1 MVTVSRVQNGGTS
14 HRAQRGRGLVV
25 VTGPTA
31 SGKSDL
37 AIVLAERLGGEVIN
51 ADSMQVYRGMDIGT
65 AKVPFEERHGV
76 RHHLLD
82 LLDVTDTASVAEFQ
96 GWARN
101 VIADCHGRGVTPI
114 VVGGSSLYIRA
125 ITDQLEFPGTNPVV
139 RERWQTRLDEIGSQ
153 ALHDQLAWLEPAAAK
168 MILPSNGRRIVRALE
183 VIELTGRFEA
193 SLPAYVSVY
202 DHLALIGL
210 DVSRDV
216 LDERISRRVDAMWD
230 AGLVAEVRSLLPQGF
245 ADGLTAPKAIGY
257 KQAVG
262 FVSGDLSEAEARAE
276 IVTATRKFA
285 RKQDRLFRQDPR
297 IRWLPFDSPTLVADA
312 LSVVDGSF
320 DNRGA
325 MAARKSKDA
334 SDPRP

>member
-1 MVTVSRVQNGGTS
+1 MVTVSRVQ
-14 HRAQRGRGLVV
+14 RVVV

-37 AIVLAERLGGEVIN
+37 AITLAERLGGEVIN

-65 AKVPFEERHGV
+65 AKVPLEERRGV
-76 RHHLLD
+76 PHHLLD
-82 LLDVTDTASVAEFQ
+82 LLDVTDAASVAEFQ

-101 VIADCHGRGVTPI
+101 VIADCHARDATPI

-139 RERWQTRLDEIGSQ
+139 RERWRARLDEIGSE

-193 SLPAYVSVY
+193 ALPAYESIY
-202 DHLALIGL
+202 DHLTLIGL

-230 AGLVAEVRSLLPQGF
+230 AGLVAEVQALLPQGL
-245 ADGLTAPKAIGY
+245 ADGLTASKAIGY
-257 KQAVG
+257 SQAMSFIAG
-262 FVSGDLSEAEARAE
+262 ASSEDEARTE
-276 IVTATRKFA
+276 ITTATRKFA

-297 IRWLPFDSPTLVADA
+297 IHWLPFDSPALVEDA
-312 LSVVDGSF
+312 L
-320 DNRGA
+320 A
-325 MAARKSKDA
+325 LAAQS
-334 SDPRP
+334 

>member
-1 MVTVSRVQNGGTS
+1 MVTVSRVQKV
-14 HRAQRGRGLVV
+14 VV

-37 AIVLAERLGGEVIN
+37 AIALAERLGGEVIN

-65 AKVPFEERHGV
+65 AKVPLEERRGV

-82 LLDVTDTASVAEFQ
+82 LLDVTDAASVAEFQ

-101 VIADCHGRGVTPI
+101 VIEDCHTRDVTPI

-125 ITDQLEFPGTNPVV
+125 ITDQLEFPGTNPIV
-139 RERWQTRLDEIGSQ
+139 RERWQARLDEIGSE

-193 SLPAYVSVY
+193 SLPAYESIY
-202 DHLALIGL
+202 DHLTLIGL

-216 LDERISRRVDAMWD
+216 LDARISCRVDAMWD
-230 AGLVAEVRSLLPQGF
+230 AGLVEEVQALLPQGF
-245 ADGLTAPKAIGY
+245 ADGLTASMAIGY
-257 KQAVG
+257 KQAVSFIAG
-262 FVSGDLSEAEARAE
+262 TLSEEEARAE

-285 RKQDRLFRQDPR
+285 RRQDRLFRQDPR
-297 IRWLPFDSPTLVADA
+297 IHWLPFDSSTLVEDA
-312 LSVVDGSF
+312 LTVMGT
-320 DNRGA
+320 
-325 MAARKSKDA
+325 
-334 SDPRP
+334 RP

>member
-1 MVTVSRVQNGGTS
+1 MVTVSRVQ
-14 HRAQRGRGLVV
+14 RVVV

-37 AIVLAERLGGEVIN
+37 AITLAERLGGEVIN

-65 AKVPFEERHGV
+65 AKVPLEERRGV
-76 RHHLLD
+76 PHHLLD
-82 LLDVTDTASVAEFQ
+82 LLDVTDAASVAEFQ

-101 VIADCHGRGVTPI
+101 VIADCRARDVTPI

-139 RERWQTRLDEIGSQ
+139 RERWRARLDEIGSE

-193 SLPAYVSVY
+193 SLPAYESIY
-202 DHLALIGL
+202 DHLTLIGL

-216 LDERISRRVDAMWD
+216 LDKRINRRVDAMWD
-230 AGLVAEVRSLLPQGF
+230 AGLVAEVQALLPQGL
-245 ADGLTAPKAIGY
+245 ADGLTAAKAIGY
-257 KQAVG
+257 SQAVSFIAG
-262 FVSGDLSEAEARAE
+262 ALSEDEARTE
-276 IVTATRKFA
+276 IATATRKFA

-297 IRWLPFDSPTLVADA
+297 IHWLPFDAPTLVEDA
-312 LSVVDGSF
+312 LALVAQS
-320 DNRGA
+320 
-325 MAARKSKDA
+325 
-334 SDPRP
+334 